1 MENIYTKKEPT
12 LTKVN
17 SNMTTAMT
25 KSSLWHKVHNFSRIL
40 YNQIIKAKSNNP
52 ISSKK
57 KKKTQQFVMH
67 KDRCFLGFKQ
77 KKKLKLNLY
86 E

>member
-57 KKKTQQFVMH
+57 KKKLNNLSCIKIDAFWVSS
-67 KDRCFLGFKQ
+67 
-77 KKKLKLNLY
+77 KKKN
-86 E
+86 